1 MKNIFHFGDDDAGN
15 EPVFDDG
22 FLFALWGKG
31 GGVYFSGDF
40 CRHGKPF
47 FLHRWVGITTTHHLT
62 KTHTQKR
69 LEVYDIEF
77 LPPRQP
83 FDLHLSFVPF
93 KESGGGA
100 VMQRILG

>member
-1 MKNIFHFGDDDAGN
+1 MMVFFSHFG
-15 EPVFDDG
+15 
-22 FLFALWGKG
+22 GKG
-31 GGVYFSGDF
+31 VGFIFQVIFAAMEN
-40 CRHGKPF
+40 PF

>member
-1 MKNIFHFGDDDAGN
+1 MKNIFISVMNPFSMMFSFRTLGERGS
-15 EPVFDDG
+15 
-22 FLFALWGKG
+22 
-31 GGVYFSGDF
+31 GVYFSGDF